1 MSFTDDPYQSPQ
13 SGSPHQPAKWSSDFS
28 DAAAHAAGADRGLIG
43 HVPMIAMLM
52 IAQGILE
59 LLFCTL
65 GFGFLSI
72 VYFGPQKDLGAFR
85 GLGILM
91 AAVSAPTLIS
101 GLLRIAAGIF
111 NLRYR
116 RRGLGIA
123 ALLFGLVTM
132 MTGYCAPTAIA
143 LAVYGLVV
151 YFNEPVM
158 MAFRLGDSGRPMSEI
173 RSAYLTRR

>member
-1 MSFTDDPYQSPQ
+1 MSFADNPYQSPKSEPP
-13 SGSPHQPAKWSSDFS
+13 SGPPQWSGDFS

-43 HVPMIAMLM
+43 HVPVIALLL
-52 IAQGILE
+52 IVQGVLE

-65 GFGFLSI
+65 GIGFLSL
-72 VYFGPQKDLGAFR
+72 VFFGPKQDLEAFR

-91 AAVSAPTLIS
+91 AAISAPTLIS
-101 GLLRIAAGIF
+101 GVLRIFAGIF
-111 NLRYR
+111 NLRFR
-116 RRGLGIA
+116 HRGLGIA
-123 ALLFGLVTM
+123 ALLVGLVTM

-158 MAFRLGDSGRPMSEI
+158 MAFRLGDSGRPTSEI
-173 RSAYLTRR
+173 RSAYMTRR

>member
-1 MSFTDDPYQSPQ
+1 MSFSENPYQSPKAD
-13 SGSPHQPAKWSSDFS
+13 QPSQPPQWSRDFS

-43 HVPMIAMLM
+43 HVPIIAMLL
-52 IAQGILE
+52 IGQGILE
-59 LLFCTL
+59 LMFCAL

-72 VYFGPQKDLGAFR
+72 VYFGPQKDLGPFR
-85 GLGILM
+85 GLGILL
-91 AAVSAPTLIS
+91 AVISAPTLIS
-101 GLLRIAAGIF
+101 AFLRIAAGIF

-116 RRGLGIA
+116 RRGLGIT

-158 MAFRLGDSGRPMSEI
+158 LAFRLGDSGRPLSEI
-173 RSAYLTRR
+173 RSAYLTRQ

>member
-1 MSFTDDPYQSPQ
+1 MSFSDNPYESAQGGQSP
-13 SGSPHQPAKWSSDFS
+13 PPKWSSDFS

-43 HVPMIAMLM
+43 HVPIIALLL

-65 GFGFLSI
+65 GFGFLSL
-72 VYFGPQKDLGAFR
+72 VYFVPQKELETFR
-85 GLGILM
+85 GLGILL
-91 AAVSAPTLIS
+91 AAISAPTLIS

-111 NLRYR
+111 NFRYR
-116 RRGLGIA
+116 RRGLGIT

-132 MTGYCAPTAIA
+132 MTAYCAPTAIA

-158 MAFRLGDSGRPMSEI
+158 MAFRMGDSGRPISEV